1 MKKYGTI
8 LCMAALS
15 LIVVA
20 ACTDNNTIPDG
31 PPDGKE
37 LDEEW
42 YAGGVNGTVF
52 NATSSAYSQSMPAV
66 DASPALYKQFMRGE
80 QIFEKSFVSTEGMGY
95 SGLGPVYIR
104 KSCIA
109 CHPSYGGRSK
119 RVDKFDTS
127 DSRNGYLLMIYDP
140 A

>member
-8 LCMAALS
+8 LWTIVS
-15 LIVVA
+15 LIVTA
-20 ACTDNNTIPDG
+20 ACNNDIIPDN
-31 PPDGKE
+31 PPVKE
-37 LDEEW
+37 LGEEW
-42 YAGGVNGTVF
+42 YAGGVNGTIF
-52 NATSSAYSQSMPAV
+52 NATSNAYSQSMPAI
-66 DASPALYKQFMRGE
+66 DADPALYKQFMRGE

-127 DSRNGYLLMIYDP
+127 
-140 A
+140 